1 MPLQALDTVAGFEP
15 TSVPFTQGC
24 FTIKLHRN
32 KSHYTAN
39 RGIAF
44 APWLILYKA
53 PPIIPRV
60 NLQAFLITERLYKTD
75 LKDLKL
81 INARNDYKHGA

>member
-32 KSHYTAN
+32 KSHYFIAVAQWVMVIAGGMRATAS
-39 RGIAF
+39 RLRSGR
-44 APWLILYKA
+44 LSL
-53 PPIIPRV
+53 V
-60 NLQAFLITERLYKTD
+60 QATIW
-75 LKDLKL
+75 
-81 INARNDYKHGA
+81 